1 MMEAAISAGKKP
13 DEYTCDFQK
22 KIVKEA
28 SEFADVKIRP
38 FASEFDENFNLPK
51 ELIDDMAERGYL
63 GANLP
68 KEYGG
73 LGLDE
78 VHYGLFTE
86 EIGKACPS
94 TRSLITVHT
103 SLVSSSI
110 LRWGTKEQKEYWLP
124 KLAKGE
130 RIAAFALSEP
140 NAGSDA
146 AGVETRY
153 EKNDDHFVLNGVKKW
168 ITCADIAD
176 VFLVIASDGA
186 RVTAFLV
193 ERSFDGV
200 ETSRIK
206 DLLAGRASHMAEIT
220 LKDVKVPVE
229 NVLGIEGGGFA
240 YVVNTA
246 LDHGRY
252 SIAWA
257 GVAIAQEALDAMVN
271 YTRRRKQFDQKIYK
285 FQLIQG
291 MIADA
296 TTKIHAARALCLKAG
311 EMRKSGDEDA
321 VMETNMAKYFSSKIA
336 MEVATD
342 AVQIHGAIGFTR
354 EFPVERLFRE
364 AKVLEIIEGTS
375 QLQQGMIAQFA
386 LKRFYKKDK
395 S

>member
-1 MMEAAISAGKKP
+1 MIESVRSTSKI
-13 DEYTCDFQK
+13 DEGTCDFQR
-22 KIVKEA
+22 KIVQEA
-28 SEFADVKIRP
+28 SEFADLKIRP
-38 FASEFDENFNLPK
+38 FAADFDKSFSLPK
-51 ELIDDMAERGYL
+51 ELILDMAQRGYL

-68 KEYGG
+68 VEYGG

-78 VHYGLFTE
+78 IYYGKFTE
-86 EIGKACPS
+86 EIGKACAS

-103 SLVSSSI
+103 SLVAGSL
-110 LRWGTKEQKEYWLP
+110 LRWGTNEQKEYWLP

-130 RIAAFALSEP
+130 KIAAFALSEP

-146 AGVETRY
+146 AAVQTHY
-153 EKNDDHFVLNGVKKW
+153 EKKEDHFVLNGVKKW
-168 ITCADIAD
+168 ITCADLAD
-176 VFLVIASDGA
+176 VFLVFASDSK

-193 ERSFDGV
+193 ERSFKGI
-200 ETSRIK
+200 ETKAIT
-206 DLLAGRASHMAEIT
+206 DLLAGRASHMAEISFEN
-220 LKDVKVPVE
+220 VKVPAE
-229 NVLGIEGGGFA
+229 NILGLEGGGFA

-271 YTRRRKQFDQKIYK
+271 YVRRRKQFDQKLHN

-291 MIADA
+291 IIADA

-311 EMRKSGDEDA
+311 EMRDSKHEDA
-321 VMETNMAKYFSSKIA
+321 VIETNMAKYFASKVA

-354 EFPVERLFRE
+354 EYPVERLFRE

-375 QLQQGMIAQFA
+375 QLQQTMIAQHA
-386 LKRFYKKDK
+386 LKRFYKKD
-395 S
+395 